1 MLEMSKYGLACQNCQ
16 ELFKDSEII
25 VEQEIDYILDH
36 DLNKIET
43 TRHVLKCPY
52 CQKEIEDIKKARE
65 LYNLLII
72 LRTEIEF
79 LAKMRACKVEELDE
93 NLVKKEIKTK
103 KYNNIIEIF
112 KEGGI
117 FKVNFG

>member
-1 MLEMSKYGLACQNCQ
+1 MLEMSKYGLACPNCQ

-79 LAKMRACKVEELDE
+79 LAKIRACKVEELDE